1 MPNKLTEMPLNSK
14 TRELVLPGNNPE
26 ENDRIASQQSIM
38 FIGANGSGKT
48 RLGTWIELE
57 GKQDS
62 RVHRISAQKSLSM
75 PDSTTPMSIDIAE
88 RNLLFGSPERE
99 DLVSHYRWNQKP
111 ATSLLN
117 DYEKLMVYLFSDE
130 TEENARFKA
139 ECVKSAARVEPP
151 RTKIDQVKDVWE
163 KVLPH
168 RELIIG
174 GLRIET
180 RVRGDQDAV
189 YNSSEMSDGERVI
202 FYLIGQCL
210 AAPKDGIIIID
221 EPELHLHK
229 SLQSRLWLEIEK
241 LRTDCLFV
249 YFTHDVDFAAAHE
262 SAIKIWLKSY
272 DGKKWDWE
280 LVKSDEGLPDD
291 LLYELLGSRKSVIF
305 VEGDIGSLD
314 TALYRTL
321 FPEHLVIPRGSCQQ
335 VIQTVKA
342 LKVNHQ
348 LQYLNVCGLIDR
360 DRRSQAE
367 IDALKEHSI
376 FVMKVA
382 EVENL
387 FCTREILEIVSERL
401 ARDPKA
407 DYQAVSRAIF
417 DRLRGEIDKQV
428 SMHAAAEISYKLNCF
443 NAKAV
448 GKEKLAEALKDL
460 TESIDVAMI
469 YQDSSARFQRVVDTE
484 DYDELLML
492 YNRKSLLGQA
502 SRALGL
508 AHNELA
514 EFAVRLAQSD
524 ASESIRCALRPYM
537 GTYHF
542 A

>member
-1 MPNKLTEMPLNSK
+1 MK
-14 TRELVLPGNNPE
+14 
-26 ENDRIASQQSIM
+26 
-38 FIGANGSGKT
+38 AN
-48 RLGTWIELE
+48 
-57 GKQDS
+57 
-62 RVHRISAQKSLSM
+62 
-75 PDSTTPMSIDIAE
+75 
-88 RNLLFGSPERE
+88 
-99 DLVSHYRWNQKP
+99 Y
-111 ATSLLN
+111 
-117 DYEKLMVYLFSDE
+117 
-130 TEENARFKA
+130 
-139 ECVKSAARVEPP
+139 
-151 RTKIDQVKDVWE
+151 
-163 KVLPH
+163 
-168 RELIIG
+168 
-174 GLRIET
+174 
-180 RVRGDQDAV
+180 
-189 YNSSEMSDGERVI
+189 
-202 FYLIGQCL
+202 
-210 AAPKDGIIIID
+210 
-221 EPELHLHK
+221 
-229 SLQSRLWLEIEK
+229 
-241 LRTDCLFV
+241 
-249 YFTHDVDFAAAHE
+249 
-262 SAIKIWLKSY
+262 
-272 DGKKWDWE
+272 
-280 LVKSDEGLPDD
+280 
-291 LLYELLGSRKSVIF
+291 
-305 VEGDIGSLD
+305 
-314 TALYRTL
+314 
-321 FPEHLVIPRGSCQQ
+321 
-335 VIQTVKA
+335 
-342 LKVNHQ
+342 Q

-387 FCTREILEIVSERL
+387 FCTREILQIVSERL

-460 TESIDVAMI
+460 TESIDVEMI
-469 YQDSSARFQRVVDTE
+469 YQDSSARFQRVVDME